1 MVQTL
6 LSGKPMKRNYFV
18 SESWSQATV
27 ITKDQKLGIML
38 DPTVLH
44 KNWDFRSFGD
54 MYFNRTKDPLEI
66 DNRIK
71 NSGYQKDI
79 AKLRAYYDEF
89 VKNITS
95 FASQTKDRPG
105 SAVVLILAG
114 LRNFAQNLT
123 VWYPYG
129 T

>member
-1 MVQTL
+1 LKNPLEGESMVQTL

-18 SESWSQATV
+18 SESWSQATI

-38 DPTVLH
+38 DPTMLH
-44 KNWDFRSFGD
+44 KNWDFRGFGD

-71 NSGYQKDI
+71 DSGYQKDI

-89 VKNITS
+89 VRNIPATG
-95 FASQTKDRPG
+95 KDEMIG
-105 SAVVLILAG
+105 KK
-114 LRNFAQNLT
+114 
-123 VWYPYG
+123 
-129 T
+129 